1 MAKGTEAPAPRAG
14 DFGDE
19 VAKVEA
25 LEESRDGCTVTT
37 KIGRLC
43 GRSKEMTA
51 EVPVAESTKEVFPAH
66 EGGEEAKIVLAGG
79 VESPVTSAVVANGL
93 CEGPETLSGRG
104 GILGDSEGVE
114 IALVGG
120 KGDLGIAR
128 EVGDPFGHR
137 EPTEDTVTSSFPPTP
152 YLESVGAV
160 DNGLDTQ
167 YAPMFVVHFHPVL
180 LDGVFDPQT
189 GPPLLVMRENLSLKV
204 PVKFFPEEG
213 QDILGAEARRGV
225 PGQLFI
231 QELKGG
237 RVLEHDVG
245 GELGLFGDPVV
256 CFSLEEVGH
265 QGVGSASESGQNAR
279 PVFLGEAMGEGLRF
293 RGVVDAEESVVSLLE
308 GDAPVLQFP
317 GEPVVPVETHLNGE
331 GKPALEAQVH
341 EAQLAVDEV
350 EVETQALPSRV
361 DEARAPLAIDH
372 LEALAGFHCG
382 KDADESLRNP
392 VPDGNLPGSLF
403 LAYGTGEVNVGSPGF
418 PSELLRVFLHALGGL
433 LDESLEILDQKPLL
447 VHKVFHGPC
456 PRERQVS
463 FEEYPV
469 KTGNGAPN
477 LGRVLCQESF
487 HGALLSFKDVNTTM
501 M

>member
-51 EVPVAESTKEVFPAH
+51 EVSVTEATEGVFASH
-66 EGGEEAKIVLAGG
+66 ECGEEAKVVL
-79 VESPVTSAVVANGL
+79 TSGIEAPLSAPLMAEGL
-93 CEGPETLSGRG
+93 GEPLEAFSGRG
-104 GILGDSEGVE
+104 RVLDDGESVQIP
-114 IALVGG
+114 LVGG
-120 KGDLGIAR
+120 ERDLGIAR
-128 EVGDPFGHR
+128 EVGDTFGHGK
-137 EPTEDTVTSSFPPTP
+137 PTQNKATSSFPPTP
-152 YLESVGAV
+152 YLEGVGPV
-160 DNGLDTQ
+160 DDGLDAQ
-167 YAPMFVVHFHPVL
+167 HAPMFVVHFHPVL

-213 QDILGAEARRGV
+213 QDILGAEARRGM

-265 QGVGSASESGQNAR
+265 QGVGSASESGQDAR
-279 PVFLGEAMGEGLRF
+279 PVFLGEAMGEGLGAPR
-293 RGVVDAEESVVSLLE
+293 VLDAQESVVAL
-308 GDAPVLQFP
+308 PVGNCVLAEFAGQ
-317 GEPVVPVETHLNGE
+317 PVVAVEADLNRE
-331 GKPALEAQVH
+331 GKPGLQAQVH
-341 EAQLAVDEV
+341 EAQLPVNEV
-350 EVETQALPSRV
+350 EVETQALASGV
-361 DEARAPLAIDH
+361 DETRTPLAIDH
-372 LEALAGFHCG
+372 LEALAGFHRG

-392 VPDGNLPGSLF
+392 VADGNLPGSLF
-403 LAYGTGEVNVGSPGF
+403 LAYGTREVNVRSPGF

-433 LDESLEILDQKPLL
+433 LDESLEILDEKPLL
-447 VHKVFHGPC
+447 AHKMFHGLP
-456 PRERQVS
+456 PTDRQVS
-463 FEEYPV
+463 LEEDPV
-469 KTGNGAPN
+469 KTGYGCEN
-477 LGRVLCQESF
+477 LGGVLSQESF